1 MLAHNFVGLIFFGS
15 FQMNIKSFPEF
26 SVESFSK
33 IKIIIGLGNPGTKY
47 KTTRH
52 NAGMIVI
59 QELAEKMN
67 VGFEQKS
74 KSKISTLVLNG
85 KKIILV
91 LPETFMNNSSDAI
104 SDLNKFGKFNAEE
117 ILVIH
122 DELEKKPYSFGW
134 KFGGSSRGH
143 NGLRSISQLVG
154 ENYLR
159 LRVGIG
165 RPENKLNV
173 GNYVL
178 DNFSESELINL
189 SILADA
195 LIQYLGER

>member
-1 MLAHNFVGLIFFGS
+1 
-15 FQMNIKSFPEF
+15 MNIKSFPEF
-26 SVESFSK
+26 SADCFSK
-33 IKIIIGLGNPGTKY
+33 IKVIIGLGNPGPKY
-47 KTTRH
+47 KKTRH
-52 NAGMIVI
+52 NAGMFVL
-59 QELAEKMN
+59 QELAKKLN
-67 VGFEQKS
+67 LVFETKS
-74 KSKISTLVLNG
+74 KSKVATLVLSN
-85 KKIILV
+85 KQIILI
-91 LPETFMNNSSDAI
+91 LPQTFMNSSCDAI

-122 DELEKKPYSFGW
+122 DELEKKPDSFGW

-173 GNYVL
+173 GSYVL
-178 DNFSESELINL
+178 DNFSEFELINL
-189 SILADA
+189 SMLADA
-195 LIQYLGER
+195 LLQYLVEG